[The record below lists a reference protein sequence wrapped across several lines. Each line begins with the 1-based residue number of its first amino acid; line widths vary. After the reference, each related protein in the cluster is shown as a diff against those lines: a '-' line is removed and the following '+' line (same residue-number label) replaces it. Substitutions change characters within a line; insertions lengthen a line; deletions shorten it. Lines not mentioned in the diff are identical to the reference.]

1 MENNFFYSILNIL
14 DVCCDFC
21 ANFFNV
27 AFIQLDAP
35 SPWGIYFQDSATPAK
50 RFGKSHILRV
60 KFSNS
65 GDPLKLLV
73 PNENR
78 KMLCG
83 WINYLCEVISQK
95 ITKKGMGN
103 RGSKLVTSL
112 NNVTVKEQRVNGNF
126 HVIYTPCLRYT
137 LTGFERNSQIR
148 ILLLA
153 PLLENGSDERGNQ
166 TINKLRSY
174 TSLAAPDS
182 LKQDFKM
189 NPGFF
194 TGFTDAEGCFTISI
208 VRNKEHKVGWAVK
221 IRFKISLHQKDKALL
236 EQIKNYFCAGNVH
249 KRGPQSLQFRIDSVK
264 DLKIVIDHFDKY
276 PLICQKFADYKLFK
290 QAFSVILNK
299 EHLGSP
305 TKGRFAP
312 PLLSIIKD
320 ASLGV

>member
-1 MENNFFYSILNIL
+1 
-14 DVCCDFC
+14 
-21 ANFFNV
+21 
-27 AFIQLDAP
+27 
-35 SPWGIYFQDSATPAK
+35 
-50 RFGKSHILRV
+50 
-60 KFSNS
+60 
-65 GDPLKLLV
+65 
-73 PNENR
+73 
-78 KMLCG
+78 
-83 WINYLCEVISQK
+83 
-95 ITKKGMGN
+95 MGN

-208 VRNKEHKVGWAVK
+208 VRNKEHKVG
-221 IRFKISLHQKDKALL
+221 
-236 EQIKNYFCAGNVH
+236 
-249 KRGPQSLQFRIDSVK
+249 
-264 DLKIVIDHFDKY
+264 
-276 PLICQKFADYKLFK
+276 
-290 QAFSVILNK
+290 
-299 EHLGSP
+299 
-305 TKGRFAP
+305 
-312 PLLSIIKD
+312 
-320 ASLGV
+320 